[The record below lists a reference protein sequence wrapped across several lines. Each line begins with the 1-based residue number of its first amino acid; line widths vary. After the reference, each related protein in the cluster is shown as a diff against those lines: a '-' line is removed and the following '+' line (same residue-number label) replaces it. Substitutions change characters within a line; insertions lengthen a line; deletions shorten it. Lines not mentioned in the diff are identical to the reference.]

1 MNDLLK
7 NPLALFV
14 AGILALWLAF
24 KLLKVFL
31 SLFWIF
37 VIVFIVLFIS
47 NERFRSAV
55 QAIFTGLFNR

>member
-7 NPLALFV
+7 NPIALFV

-47 NERFRSAV
+47 NDRFRSAV
-55 QAIFTGLFNR
+55 QAIFTGLFKR

>member
-7 NPLALFV
+7 NPFALFV

-47 NERFRSAV
+47 NDRFRSAV

>member
-7 NPLALFV
+7 NPIALFV

-47 NERFRSAV
+47 NDRFRSAV

>member
-7 NPLALFV
+7 NPFALLV

-31 SLFWIF
+31 SFFWIF

-47 NERFRSAV
+47 NDRFRSAI

>member
-37 VIVFIVLFIS
+37 VIVFIVLFVS

>member
-7 NPLALFV
+7 NPIALFV

-47 NERFRSAV
+47 NDRFRSAV
-55 QAIFTGLFNR
+55 QAIFAGLFKR